1 MPPKKCEDSFVTTCI
16 TSVCLRIRFMRRCEF
31 SFGKASTASEHC
43 ATETNVFRRCCMRG
57 KIKINMLQIQSSLG
71 YVEMLYR
78 SRFLLKERENLVI
91 DGLAFNIWT
100 LALGI
105 YVLLT

>member
-1 MPPKKCEDSFVTTCI
+1 
-16 TSVCLRIRFMRRCEF
+16 
-31 SFGKASTASEHC
+31 
-43 ATETNVFRRCCMRG
+43 MRG

-71 YVEMLYR
+71 YVEMRY
-78 SRFLLKERENLVI
+78 RFLLKERENIVI
-91 DGLAFNIWT
+91 DGLAFNILT

>member
-1 MPPKKCEDSFVTTCI
+1 
-16 TSVCLRIRFMRRCEF
+16 MRRCEF

-78 SRFLLKERENLVI
+78 FLLKERENIVI
-91 DGLAFNIWT
+91 DGLAFNILT